1 MGTYTTA
8 NTEVA
13 VELDGLGR
21 QHRAVSGGMVIA
33 LEQWKAGLDTAE
45 WFADFPD
52 GACQEDHF
60 GYVLKGGC
68 TVRYTDGTTEK
79 LTAGTAY
86 HLPAGHN
93 VHIDEDTEFV
103 EFTRSDETPGINT
116 LAV

>member
-1 MGTYTTA
+1 MGTYTAA

-45 WFADFPD
+45 WFKDFPD

-68 TVRYTDGTTEK
+68 TVRYTDGTSEK
-79 LTAGTAY
+79 LTAGMAY
-86 HLPAGHN
+86 HLAAGHN

>member
-1 MGTYTTA
+1 MGTYTAA
-8 NTEVA
+8 NTEIA
-13 VELDGLGR
+13 VELDGLGSQR
-21 QHRAVSGGMVIA
+21 RAVSGGMVIA

-60 GYVLKGGC
+60 GYVLTGGC
-68 TVRYTDGTTEK
+68 TVRYTDGTAEK
-79 LTAGTAY
+79 LTAGMAY

-103 EFTRSDETPGINT
+103 EFTRYDETPGINT